1 MFAKIS
7 LTAAFFLMVAPSM
20 AFTSSRAVAGSSPIT
35 HRAPLGMVLAQDAQP
50 AMGTSNNDNDS
61 DNDSDS
67 DDTAADNQNA
77 ESAQTDQNAVG
88 DNQPIPPTV
97 LGQPEGEQLE
107 PRQDPMNSYQQ
118 QPVNPYQ

>member
-7 LTAAFFLMVAPSM
+7 LTAAFFLMGAPSM
-20 AFTSSRAVAGSSPIT
+20 ASASITRRAVL
-35 HRAPLGMVLAQDAQP
+35 APPGMVVAQEGQTD
-50 AMGTSNNDNDS
+50 MGTSDNDS

-67 DDTAADNQNA
+67 NDNADDNQNNDA
-77 ESAQTDQNAVG
+77 NQADQNAAG
-88 DNQPIPPTV
+88 NDQPVAIPPTV

-107 PRQDPMNSYQQ
+107 PRQDPMNSYQP